1 MRGVECWIKSQQ
13 RRRMLDF
20 ASLYPSIMRQFG
32 VSPEVFIKKDI
43 NYTPKEDEIKMA
55 SGAIYKKDPKALIPS
70 ILTDYYSRRK
80 QAKND
85 MKQASTEQEYYEEIL
100 ERRLKAMNK

>member
-1 MRGVECWIKSQQ
+1 MRDVECWIKSQQ

-32 VSPEVFIKKDI
+32 ISPEVFIKKDI
-43 NYTPKEDEIKMA
+43 NYTPKDDEIKMA
-55 SGAIYKKDPKALIPS
+55 SGKKNKKEPKALIPN
-70 ILTDYYSRRK
+70 ILSTFYSRRK

-100 ERRLKAMNK
+100 ERRLKEMNK

>member
-1 MRGVECWIKSQQ
+1 
-13 RRRMLDF
+13 MLDF

-55 SGAIYKKDPKALIPS
+55 SGAIYKKDPKSLIPS

>member
-43 NYTPKEDEIKMA
+43 NYIPKEDEIKMA
-55 SGAIYKKDPKALIPS
+55 SGAIYKKDKNALIPS
-70 ILTDYYSRRK
+70 ILTEYYARRK

-100 ERRLKAMNK
+100 ERRLKEMKK

>member
-13 RRRMLDF
+13 IKQLLDF

-43 NYTPKEDEIKMA
+43 NYTPKDDEIKMA

-70 ILTDYYSRRK
+70 ILTEYYSRRK

-100 ERRLKAMNK
+100 GKRLKAMNK

>member
-1 MRGVECWIKSQQ
+1 
-13 RRRMLDF
+13 MLDF

-32 VSPEVFIKKDI
+32 ISPEVFIKKDI
-43 NYTPKEDEIKMA
+43 NYIPKEDEIKMA
-55 SGAIYKKDPKALIPS
+55 SGAIYKKDKKALIPS
-70 ILTDYYSRRK
+70 ILTEYYARRK

-100 ERRLKAMNK
+100 ERRLKEMSK

>member
-1 MRGVECWIKSQQ
+1 MRDTECWIKSQQ
-13 RRRMLDF
+13 IKQLLDF

-43 NYTPKEDEIKMA
+43 NYTPKDDEIKMA

-70 ILTDYYSRRK
+70 ILTEYYSRRK

-100 ERRLKAMNK
+100 GKRLKAMNK

>member
-1 MRGVECWIKSQQ
+1 MRDTECWIKSQQ
-13 RRRMLDF
+13 IKQLLDF

-43 NYTPKEDEIKMA
+43 NYTPKDDEIKMA
-55 SGAIYKKDPKALIPS
+55 SGAIYKKEPKALIPS

-100 ERRLKAMNK
+100 ERRLKAMKK

>member
-13 RRRMLDF
+13 IKQLLDF

-55 SGAIYKKDPKALIPS
+55 SGAIYKKEPKALIPS

>member
-1 MRGVECWIKSQQ
+1 MRDTECWIKSQQ
-13 RRRMLDF
+13 IKQLLDF

-100 ERRLKAMNK
+100 EKRKKEMKK

>member
-1 MRGVECWIKSQQ
+1 
-13 RRRMLDF
+13 
-20 ASLYPSIMRQFG
+20 MRQFG

-43 NYTPKEDEIKMA
+43 NYIPKDDEIKMA
-55 SGAIYKKDPKALIPS
+55 SGAIYKKEPKALIPS

>member
-1 MRGVECWIKSQQ
+1 MRDTECWIKSQQ
-13 RRRMLDF
+13 IKQLLDF